1 MWLPDQ
7 YSCGFCQLFNKILDV
22 RLFYGSGPQ
31 SLVQLAGV
39 KGYVDY
45 LASCLVIVTVSYLV
59 THRIAF
65 SRGRGFVAK
74 Q

>member
-1 MWLPDQ
+1 MWQ
-7 YSCGFCQLFNKILDV
+7 YSCGFCQLFNKISDV
-22 RLFYGSGPQ
+22 RLLFGSCPQ

-59 THRIAF
+59 TIE
-65 SRGRGFVAK
+65 
-74 Q
+74 

>member
-1 MWLPDQ
+1 MGLQDP

-22 RLFYGSGPQ
+22 CLLFGSCPQ
-31 SLVQLAGV
+31 FLVQLAGV

-45 LASCLVIVTVSYLV
+45 LASCLVIVTASYLV

-65 SRGRGFVAK
+65 S
-74 Q
+74 